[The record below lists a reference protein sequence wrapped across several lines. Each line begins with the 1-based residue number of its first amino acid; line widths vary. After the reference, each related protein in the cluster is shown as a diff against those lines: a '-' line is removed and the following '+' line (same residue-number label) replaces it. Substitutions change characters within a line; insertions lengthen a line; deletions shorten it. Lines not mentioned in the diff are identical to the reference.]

1 MPDYI
6 TTREYADLH
15 NLPLETVRGRV
26 KRNQIPYIKVGDSIM
41 IDRNT
46 VWEERKKTGRIP
58 NAVKQAAEKS
68 RKSKLKVT
76 IQKAYYVA
84 VEDSTGKEIKSDFT
98 FLSKDEAQKIGEKMK
113 QEIEVKENGS

>member
-58 NAVKQAAEKS
+58 NAAKQAAEKS
-68 RKSKLKVT
+68 RKSKLKVK
-76 IQKAYYVA
+76 IVKAYYVA
-84 VEDSTGKEIKSDFT
+84 VEDSSGKEIASDFT
-98 FLSKDEAQKIGEKMK
+98 FLTKDEAKKIGERMK
-113 QEIEVKENGS
+113 KEVEGKL